1 VVFES
6 SAVRVFESR
15 RLRKIFGPKRG
26 RCQRR
31 GKNLVG
37 IPEEKRPLARPRQY
51 TIKMTLQGI
60 L

>member
-1 VVFES
+1 
-6 SAVRVFESR
+6 VFESR